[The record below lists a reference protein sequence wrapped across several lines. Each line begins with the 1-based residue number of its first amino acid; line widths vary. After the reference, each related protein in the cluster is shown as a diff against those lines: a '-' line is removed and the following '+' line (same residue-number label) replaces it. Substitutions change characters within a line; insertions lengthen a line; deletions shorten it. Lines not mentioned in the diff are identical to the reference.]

1 MRWLTAALLLCA
13 HAFAFAPQRHAPL
26 LSSPRRAANDEPTSS
41 SSGGDAV
48 DEASAFAQ
56 ASAPARE
63 EVDEKLQKVSDEPT
77 SGISGGDAVDEASAF
92 AQASAPAREKVDEKL
107 QKVKEYI
114 ANNVDAPPE
123 TMEAVTLWRRVH
135 GPERD
140 EDISDVIA
148 GRFCSLAILAGAEAA
163 LSMVKNSEAYIIN
176 IEPAR
181 VAEYFEAWEARV
193 GDRAE
198 TIELLRLNPNL
209 MAGQIDDIKTAPDFL
224 IKQTKAVAKAIDFT
238 RNLFGS

>member
-1 MRWLTAALLLCA
+1 MWTRWIAALFLLGA
-13 HAFAFAPQRHAPL
+13 HVAVAFVPQRHAAL
-26 LSSPRRAANDEPTSS
+26 LSSRRAATDEPSGGGDAVDEP

-56 ASAPARE
+56 ASAP
-63 EVDEKLQKVSDEPT
+63 S
-77 SGISGGDAVDEASAF
+77 
-92 AQASAPAREKVDEKL
+92 REKVDEKL
-107 QKVKEYI
+107 QKVKEYL
-114 ANNVDAPPE
+114 ANNPDAPPE
-123 TMEAVTLWRRVH
+123 TLEAVTLWRRVH

-148 GRFCSLAILAGAEAA
+148 GRFCSLASLAGADAA

-181 VAEYFEAWEARV
+181 VTEYFEAWEARI
-193 GDRAE
+193 GDRDE

>member
-1 MRWLTAALLLCA
+1 M
-13 HAFAFAPQRHAPL
+13 
-26 LSSPRRAANDEPTSS
+26 
-41 SSGGDAV
+41 
-48 DEASAFAQ
+48 
-56 ASAPARE
+56 
-63 EVDEKLQKVSDEPT
+63 
-77 SGISGGDAVDEASAF
+77 
-92 AQASAPAREKVDEKL
+92 
-107 QKVKEYI
+107 
-114 ANNVDAPPE
+114 
-123 TMEAVTLWRRVH
+123 H

-148 GRFCSLAILAGAEAA
+148 GRFCSLASLAGADAA

-209 MAGQIDDIKTAPDFL
+209 MAGQIDDIKTAQIFDQADQGRREGDRLHAEPVRLVSSDSSWSRL
-224 IKQTKAVAKAIDFT
+224 EVKATRLAPAPALCYYVVCTRARHSELQAKRAPRLRWPHVD
-238 RNLFGS
+238 

>member
-41 SSGGDAV
+41 S
-48 DEASAFAQ
+48 
-56 ASAPARE
+56 
-63 EVDEKLQKVSDEPT
+63 
-77 SGISGGDAVDEASAF
+77 SGGDAVDEASAF

-140 EDISDVIA
+140 EDISDIIA
-148 GRFCSLAILAGAEAA
+148 GRFCSLATLAGAEAA